1 MATHSHMPI
10 TDWERIAARDVTT
23 NGITLRVFEHGE
35 GRPDRPPV
43 VLCHGFPELAFS
55 WRHQV
60 PALAAAG
67 YRVLVPDMRGYGGS
81 SRPEDVDAYDILT
94 LCADLAGLLD
104 DAGADDAV
112 FVGHDWGASVVWNM
126 ALLHPERVRAVA
138 GMSVPA
144 TPRAPAPPLPIL
156 RSRNGDDFYIVWFQE
171 PGVADRALS
180 QNVRR
185 TLIAR
190 EIYSAKWAAMP
201 DDQLPPPRWLS
212 DEELTYY
219 VKTFE
224 ETGFTGGLNYYRN
237 LDRNWTLTEHLDGR
251 LITQPSLFITGSKD
265 PVGKFM
271 PAHGL
276 DRVLTELRG
285 HVVIDGAGHWIQQER
300 PAEVNAALLE
310 FLSTLG

>member
-1 MATHSHMPI
+1 MTTHMPV
-10 TDWERIAARDVTT
+10 TDWERVAARDVTT

-60 PALAAAG
+60 FALAGAG

-81 SRPEDVDAYDILT
+81 ARPEDVDAYDILT

-104 DAGADDAV
+104 DIGADDA
-112 FVGHDWGASVVWNM
+112 FFIGHDWGASVVWNM

-138 GMSVPA
+138 GMSVPP

-185 TLIAR
+185 TLVTR
-190 EIYSAKWAAMP
+190 EIYSAKWAAKA
-201 DDQLPPPRWLS
+201 DEQLPPPRWMG

-237 LDRNWTLTEHLDGR
+237 LDRNWALTEHLDGR
-251 LITQPSLFITGSKD
+251 LINQPSLFITGSKD

-271 PAHGL
+271 PARL
-276 DRVLTELRG
+276 DRMLTDLRG
-285 HVVIDGAGHWIQQER
+285 QIVLDGAGHWIQQER
-300 PAEVNAALLE
+300 AEDVNAALLE
-310 FLSTLG
+310 FLSALG